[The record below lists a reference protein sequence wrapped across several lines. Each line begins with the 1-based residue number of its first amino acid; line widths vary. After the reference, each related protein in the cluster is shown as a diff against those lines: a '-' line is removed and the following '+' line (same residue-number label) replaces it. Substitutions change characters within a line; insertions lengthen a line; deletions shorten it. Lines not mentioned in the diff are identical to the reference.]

1 VSFKYNLR
9 PSVRYYLRS
18 LLAGDKL
25 VSDGQG
31 HVPIMSAHSAVG
43 SSLGKEG
50 DDEPEV
56 TMWDIVRHLAAIE
69 AVVCPLQ
76 PLPDQVP

>member
-1 VSFKYNLR
+1 MAPPRRQGPGLRPAVSFKYNLH
-9 PSVRYYLRS
+9 PSVRYYQRS
-18 LLAGDKL
+18 LPAGDKL
-25 VSDGQG
+25 VSDSQG

-56 TMWDIVRHLAAIE
+56 TMFIV
-69 AVVCPLQ
+69 
-76 PLPDQVP
+76 